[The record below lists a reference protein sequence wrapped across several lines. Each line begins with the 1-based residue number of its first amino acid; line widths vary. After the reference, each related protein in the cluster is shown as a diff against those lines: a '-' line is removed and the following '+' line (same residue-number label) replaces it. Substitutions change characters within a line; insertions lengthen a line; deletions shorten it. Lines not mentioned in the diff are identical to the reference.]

1 MSSVSFFLLDIKKS
15 ENNDIDNLF
24 ICLTI
29 KQKDEWRGF
38 LKQKHRI
45 STE

>member
-1 MSSVSFFLLDIKKS
+1 MLEIKKS

-29 KQKDEWRGF
+29 KQKDEWRDF
-38 LKQKHRI
+38 LK
-45 STE
+45 TETSHFN

>member
-1 MSSVSFFLLDIKKS
+1 MPEIKKS

-29 KQKDEWRGF
+29 KQKDEWRDL
-38 LKQKHRI
+38 LKQRHRI